1 LLDYGTKEIEIKA
14 EAGATAQAKG
24 KRIPLGIGILG
35 RVARTGERALVQ
47 NGVEDQI
54 GAILPESRSVLCIP
68 ITYGETLLG
77 ALNIESRNE
86 NAFSPQDVLIL
97 NTLADLL
104 ATALHNAFVFQKLQQ
119 QSITDGLTGIKTR
132 RFFWEA
138 LSAEWKRASRSGRPF
153 SVVLIDLD
161 KFKEVNDT
169 MGHFEGDLVLAR
181 VGRLLEQKSR
191 QSNVVAR
198 YGGDEF
204 IVLMPETGSE
214 QAQVLAERLRQWL
227 VSDPMLNEHHITGSF
242 GVASFPMHG
251 FSIEDIIRVADAG
264 MYVSKRSGGNS
275 VSTAQEFVEG
285 QDFARQRSQI
295 SAYIEGFLQR
305 EHTGPEHLE
314 ELSTTLFKL
323 CGGHEDCNVPVLKE
337 AIESLSRAAESRE
350 LQTAGHGDLV
360 ARYTEVIARA
370 LGLSSEE
377 TADLVYAARVHD
389 VGKIFIPERV
399 LNKTGPLS
407 DDEFQQVRMH
417 AHVGAEI
424 VGTIPH
430 SSMMREGIEHHHQRF
445 DGSGYPDGLRGEE
458 IPLWARIIGLTDAY
472 ANMVT
477 EQSFAA
483 ARTPEQALDELS
495 KMSGTRFDGML
506 VRLLLR
512 GLKSERM
519 SSGSGG

>member
-1 LLDYGTKEIEIKA
+1 M
-14 EAGATAQAKG
+14 
-24 KRIPLGIGILG
+24 
-35 RVARTGERALVQ
+35 
-47 NGVEDQI
+47 
-54 GAILPESRSVLCIP
+54 
-68 ITYGETLLG
+68 
-77 ALNIESRNE
+77 
-86 NAFSPQDVLIL
+86 
-97 NTLADLL
+97 ADLL

-214 QAQVLAERLRQWL
+214 QAQVLAERLRQWMAA
-227 VSDPMLNEHHITGSF
+227 DPMLSEHHITGSF

-285 QDFARQRSQI
+285 QDFARQRQQI

-314 ELSTTLFKL
+314 ELTSTLYKL
-323 CGGHEDCNVPVLKE
+323 CGGDEDCNVPLLKE

-350 LQTAGHGDLV
+350 LQTSGHGDLV

-389 VGKIFIPERV
+389 VGKIFVPEQV
-399 LNKTGPLS
+399 LNKPGPLGE
-407 DDEFQQVRMH
+407 DEFQVVKMH

-430 SSMMREGIEHHHQRF
+430 CHMMREAIEHHHQRF

-458 IPLWARIIGLTDAY
+458 IPLWARIIALTDAY

-519 SSGSGG
+519 SSGPGH